1 MQHIGK
7 TLKGLISIKLITKI
21 FLFQGCVDNYA
32 KCPEWSMSGAC
43 GMNPEFMA
51 FNCRES
57 CGACGFKSGT
67 YIRQM
72 KLGKCGVF

>member
-1 MQHIGK
+1 
-7 TLKGLISIKLITKI
+7 
-21 FLFQGCVDNYA
+21 
-32 KCPEWSMSGAC
+32 MSGAC

>member
-1 MQHIGK
+1 M
-7 TLKGLISIKLITKI
+7 

-67 YIRQM
+67 LTSLI
-72 KLGKCGVF
+72 KG